1 MRFAVMTWRDVS
13 LTCPPATRGG
23 RITRTVALAVFGVLG
38 LGLVAYG
45 GDDASPPSSATAEVR
60 DLSVMMRDIAFDP
73 DVIEVRRGETVRL
86 NFENGGALVHDFSI
100 DSMPMGRMEMTGGTS
115 GDGHGGHGS
124 EAAMHM
130 ALAAGEHGMIEF
142 EATEAG
148 EYIFYCNEPGHR
160 EAGMHG
166 ILRVN

>member
-1 MRFAVMTWRDVS
+1 MRRIALLVLFAVIGF
-13 LTCPPATRGG
+13 GG
-23 RITRTVALAVFGVLG
+23 AACGDG
-38 LGLVAYG
+38 YG
-45 GDDASPPSSATAEVR
+45 SGAEGDDATVREVG
-60 DLSVMMRDIAFDP
+60 VMMRDIVFEPAI
-73 DVIEVRRGETVRL
+73 IEVGRGERVRL
-86 NFENGGALVHDFSI
+86 NFQNSGALMHDFSV

>member
-1 MRFAVMTWRDVS
+1 MRRAVVMVLFGLLS
-13 LTCPPATRGG
+13 LGIAACANDDSSPAPGT
-23 RITRTVALAVFGVLG
+23 
-38 LGLVAYG
+38 
-45 GDDASPPSSATAEVR
+45 DAEVR
-60 DLSVMMRDIAFDP
+60 EMSVMMRDIAFEP
-73 DVIEVRRGETVRL
+73 DVIELRRGETVRL
-86 NFENGGALVHDFSI
+86 NFENSGALMHDFSV

-115 GDGHGGHGS
+115 GNGHGGHGS

-130 ALAAGEHGMIEF
+130 ALGAGEHGMIEF

-148 EYIFYCNEPGHR
+148 EYVYYCNEPGHR

>member
-1 MRFAVMTWRDVS
+1 MRRAVVMVLFGLLS
-13 LTCPPATRGG
+13 L
-23 RITRTVALAVFGVLG
+23 GVT
-38 LGLVAYG
+38 AC
-45 GDDASPPSSATAEVR
+45 GDDDSAPAPSTDAEVR
-60 DLSVMMRDIAFDP
+60 KVSVTMRDIAFEP
-73 DVIEVRRGETVRL
+73 AVIELRRGETVRL
-86 NFENGGALVHDFSI
+86 SFENSGALVHDFSI

-130 ALAAGEHGMIEF
+130 ALGAGEHGVIEF

-148 EYIFYCNEPGHR
+148 DYIYYCNEPGHR

-166 ILRVN
+166 ILRVS

>member
-1 MRFAVMTWRDVS
+1 MKRAVVMV
-13 LTCPPATRGG
+13 L
-23 RITRTVALAVFGVLG
+23 FGLLG
-38 LGLVAYG
+38 LGITGCA
-45 GDDASPPSSATAEVR
+45 DDDSAPAASTAVEAREV
-60 DLSVMMRDIAFDP
+60 SVMMRDIAFEP
-73 DVIEVRRGETVRL
+73 DVIELRRGETVRL
-86 NFENGGALVHDFSI
+86 TFENSGALVHDFSV

-130 ALAAGEHGMIEF
+130 ALGAGEHGMIEF

-148 EYIFYCNEPGHR
+148 EYIYYCNEPGHR

-166 ILRVN
+166 ILRVS

>member
-1 MRFAVMTWRDVS
+1 MVLFGLLS
-13 LTCPPATRGG
+13 L
-23 RITRTVALAVFGVLG
+23 GVT
-38 LGLVAYG
+38 AC
-45 GDDASPPSSATAEVR
+45 GDDDSAPAPSTDAEVR
-60 DLSVMMRDIAFDP
+60 KVSVTMRDIAFEP
-73 DVIEVRRGETVRL
+73 AVIELRRGETVRL
-86 NFENGGALVHDFSI
+86 SFENSGALVHDFSI

-130 ALAAGEHGMIEF
+130 ALGAGEHGVIEF

-148 EYIFYCNEPGHR
+148 DYIYYCNEPGHR

-166 ILRVN
+166 ILRVS

>member
-1 MRFAVMTWRDVS
+1 VRRAVVMVLFGLLS
-13 LTCPPATRGG
+13 L
-23 RITRTVALAVFGVLG
+23 GVT
-38 LGLVAYG
+38 AC
-45 GDDASPPSSATAEVR
+45 GDDDSAPAPSTDAEVR
-60 DLSVMMRDIAFDP
+60 KVSVTMRDIAFEP
-73 DVIEVRRGETVRL
+73 AVIELRRGETVRL
-86 NFENGGALVHDFSI
+86 SFENSGALVHDFSI

-130 ALAAGEHGMIEF
+130 ALGAGEHGVIEF

-148 EYIFYCNEPGHR
+148 DYIYYCNEPGHR

-166 ILRVN
+166 ILRVS